1 MMKHQK
7 ELDYPLYSSIA
18 VLRRPFAGLYHH
30 VDVKAC
36 FLHPVV
42 QDR

>member
-7 ELDYPLYSSIA
+7 GFEYPVYSSIA
-18 VLRRPFAGLYHH
+18 VLPRQFAGLYHH